1 MAFPI
6 PPLSFNLGSSASSG
20 LDSSGAQ
27 FGASFGDWTVN
38 VAGSGTS
45 AQSATGGGINWLLVA
60 AVVAAW
66 YFLKK

>member
-1 MAFPI
+1 MLPI

-20 LDSSGAQ
+20 MDQRGAQ

-45 AQSATGGGINWLLVA
+45 AQSASGGINWLLIA
-60 AVVAAW
+60 AAVAAW